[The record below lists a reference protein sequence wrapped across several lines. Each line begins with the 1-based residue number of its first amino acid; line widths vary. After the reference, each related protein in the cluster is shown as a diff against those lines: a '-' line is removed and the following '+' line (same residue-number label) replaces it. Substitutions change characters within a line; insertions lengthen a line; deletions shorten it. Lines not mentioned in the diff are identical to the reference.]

1 MPIGQDAT
9 VNSIAPF
16 LVAASAAIVFV
27 LGAIHLLYTFHGP
40 LLRPRDRE
48 LQARMA
54 AVSPIISRETT
65 MWKTWIGFNASH
77 SIALLLFGAMYGYL
91 ALAHADLLFGS
102 VFLRA
107 IGLAVLLGYVALAKL
122 YFFRIPLLGVIG
134 ATLLYGLAIAARGF

>member
-1 MPIGQDAT
+1 M
-9 VNSIAPF
+9 NSIAPF
-16 LVAASAAIVFV
+16 LIAASAAIVFA
-27 LGAIHLLYTFHGP
+27 LGALHLLYTFRGP

-77 SIALLLFGAMYGYL
+77 SIALLLFGAMYGFL

-107 IGLAVLLGYVALAKL
+107 LGLVVLLGYVVLAKL

-134 ATLLYGLAIAARGF
+134 ATLLYGLAIAGRGW